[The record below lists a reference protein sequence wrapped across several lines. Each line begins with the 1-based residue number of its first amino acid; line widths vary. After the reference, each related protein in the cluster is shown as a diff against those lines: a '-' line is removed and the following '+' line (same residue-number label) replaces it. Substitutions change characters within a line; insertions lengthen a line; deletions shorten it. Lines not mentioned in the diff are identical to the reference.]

1 MPLRRTG
8 KRKFNLYHYLQ
19 RTKKFYYNRGDDKM
33 LDSGFTVGQTY
44 GGLYKAWAKYIIS
57 KSPKNYNYD
66 EHDIAGV
73 ASFIQKLEGE
83 LNLPK
88 ASFPELKMTGL
99 GHDSDHA
106 YHMADERKGDDEVTK
121 QMLEE
126 LECKDWE
133 SDSEWEKT
141 DWKSD

>member
-19 RTKKFYYNRGDDKM
+19 RTKKSYYNRGDDKT
-33 LDSGFTVGQTY
+33 LDSGFTIGQTY
-44 GGLYKAWAKYIIS
+44 GGLYKAWAKYIIT
-57 KSPKNYNYD
+57 KSQQNYD
-66 EHDIAGV
+66 EHDAAGV

-99 GHDSDHA
+99 GHEGDNAH
-106 YHMADERKGDDEVTK
+106 HMDDERKGDDEVTK
-121 QMLEE
+121 KMLEE
-126 LECKDWE
+126 LEGKEWE
-133 SDSEWEKT
+133 SNEKT
-141 DWKSD
+141 DWETD